1 MPSRRR
7 DRHQRGIRGPMALPN
22 RFTGAPVRLRRTPR
36 RSELF
41 DRAVRDAL
49 ARVASRCPEAVAG
62 IEVGI
67 EDVPLLASAWSG
79 DRVPLAAALEPT
91 DTTPGRV
98 VIYRRPLEL
107 RAEDTTLLRALVHRT
122 LVEQLSAL
130 TGLSVDEID
139 PDGDDDL
146 D

>member
-1 MPSRRR
+1 
-7 DRHQRGIRGPMALPN
+7 MALPN

-36 RSELF
+36 RSEVF

-49 ARVASRCPEAVAG
+49 ARVATSCPEAVAG

-67 EDVPLLASAWSG
+67 EDVPALAAPWSG
-79 DRVPLAAALEPT
+79 DQVPLAAALEAT
-91 DTTPGRV
+91 RTTPARV
-98 VIYRRPLEL
+98 VVYRRPLEL
-107 RAEDTTLLRALVHRT
+107 RADDTALLRALVHQT

-139 PDGDDDL
+139 PDGEDEPED
-146 D
+146 